1 VALSLLR
8 GWDEGYVVPS
18 FGILVDGEWR
28 GRGIGSALTDFTLG
42 EARTL
47 GASRIRLSVYASHEL
62 ALHLYLDRGFVEDSR
77 SRVETPFGED
87 YVVVMM
93 KDLRSSPVDV

>member
-1 VALSLLR
+1 MLR

-18 FGILVDGEWR
+18 FGILVDREWQ
-28 GRGIGSALTDFTLG
+28 GHGVGSHLTDFTVA

-47 GASRIRLSVYASHEL
+47 GATCLRLSVYASHEI
-62 ALHLYLDRGFVEDSR
+62 ALRLYIDRGFVEDSR

-87 YVVVMM
+87 HIVVMK
-93 KDLRSSPVDV
+93 KDLTH